1 MDPVQSAV
9 SAPGASVAPHRAR
22 QSALIAL
29 RSDTHIAVV
38 RVRRCGA
45 RRNTLDG
52 NSTTRSRP
60 DVFSYQEIFNSRYTH
75 LINLLTSLPVNT
87 DPRPRHEATHQ
98 IVNVRTE
105 TNDCFV
111 TITLGKEKYQ
121 TSVKEKATKDVDW
134 HEECELLIP
143 EQGNTAEIVLT
154 ALHRNFLGVD
164 EFLGTVSIPLSSFDV
179 YERPRNRWYAL
190 NSKPGKE
197 NTKERGELEVRI
209 GFIVK
214 AGSLTDLS
222 KKERHKS
229 SLGQLSTA
237 AQTIG
242 GSLLSIGSLEKR
254 KGLKKLA
261 KSIGNKVKGKSKN
274 RLDGNNLNEKEE
286 REIKITR
293 QEPGEADPGVI
304 SEDEDEFTFDDL
316 SHKSSASSL
325 NAPVHPGVNS
335 GNANGISNGSQSNVF
350 SEMHTPPVPINAA
363 PSKPPRFA
371 MSAST
376 TNLSKVDNL
385 TKDDEWGL
393 KLYGKQASSVPKRWD
408 SKPKIVVDEP
418 KDNKRDVSPI
428 RSTSPITSRLKDLPE
443 PPSPAP
449 REILHPRNK
458 DEKLTASKEKL
469 AANKEKFIKEDKP
482 KDKKDEKYDL
492 RNLKEEKVKKD
503 KKKDKESK
511 FKDVNDEN
519 HLSSER
525 IIIGGEDAVKN
536 AANFKSRLPHE
547 VLNQFE
553 GKSRED
559 LIELALQLQTQV
571 TEKNKRLTDLE
582 DYIDSLLLRVIECS
596 PRLLQNPYQR
606 RLSSPGNQ

>member
-1 MDPVQSAV
+1 MWSPTHVQV
-9 SAPGASVAPHRAR
+9 TVQRAK
-22 QSALIAL
+22 
-29 RSDTHIAVV
+29 D
-38 RVRRCGA
+38 
-45 RRNTLDG
+45 
-52 NSTTRSRP
+52 
-60 DVFSYQEIFNSRYTH
+60 
-75 LINLLTSLPVNT
+75 LLTKGK
-87 DPRPRHEATHQ
+87 HK
-98 IVNVRTE
+98 

-111 TITLGKEKYQ
+111 TIALGKEKYQ
-121 TSVKEKATKDVDW
+121 TSVKEKATKDVEW

-143 EQGNTAEIVLT
+143 EQGNTAEIILT

-164 EFLGTVSIPLSSFDV
+164 EFLGTVNIPLSSFDV

-197 NTKERGELEVRI
+197 NTKERGELEVKI

-237 AQTIG
+237 AQSIG

-274 RLDGNNLNEKEE
+274 RLDGNNLDEREE
-286 REIKITR
+286 REFKITR

-325 NAPVHPGVNS
+325 NAPVHSGVNN

-350 SEMHTPPVPINAA
+350 SEVHTPPVPINTV

-393 KLYGKQASSVPKRWD
+393 KLYGKQASSVPKRWE

-418 KDNKRDVSPI
+418 QDNKRDVSPI
-428 RSTSPITSRLKDLPE
+428 RSSSPITSRLKDLPE

-458 DEKLTASKEKL
+458 NDKLTASKEKL
-469 AANKEKFIKEDKP
+469 TKEEKLR
-482 KDKKDEKYDL
+482 DKKDDP
-492 RNLKEEKVKKD
+492 RNLTKEKKD
-503 KKKDKESK
+503 KKKENK
-511 FKDVNDEN
+511 FKDSNDEN

-536 AANFKSRLPHE
+536 AANAKSRLPHE

-582 DYIDSLLLRVIECS
+582 DYIDALLLRVIECS

>member
-1 MDPVQSAV
+1 MWSPTHVQV
-9 SAPGASVAPHRAR
+9 TVQRAK
-22 QSALIAL
+22 
-29 RSDTHIAVV
+29 D
-38 RVRRCGA
+38 
-45 RRNTLDG
+45 
-52 NSTTRSRP
+52 
-60 DVFSYQEIFNSRYTH
+60 
-75 LINLLTSLPVNT
+75 LLTKGK
-87 DPRPRHEATHQ
+87 HK
-98 IVNVRTE
+98 

-111 TITLGKEKYQ
+111 TIALGKEKYQ
-121 TSVKEKATKDVDW
+121 TSVKKEATKDVEW

-164 EFLGTVSIPLSSFDV
+164 EFLGTASIPLSSFDV
-179 YERPRNRWYAL
+179 YERPRNRWYTL
-190 NSKPGKE
+190 NCKPGKE
-197 NTKERGELEVRI
+197 NTKERGELEVKI

-237 AQTIG
+237 AQSIG

-286 REIKITR
+286 REFKVTR

-325 NAPVHPGVNS
+325 NVPVQASANS
-335 GNANGISNGSQSNVF
+335 GNANGTSNGSQNNVF
-350 SEMHTPPVPINAA
+350 REVHTPPVPVNAA

-393 KLYGKQASSVPKRWD
+393 KLLGKQASSVPKRWG
-408 SKPKIVVDEP
+408 SKPKIVVDELQ
-418 KDNKRDVSPI
+418 DIKRDASPI
-428 RSTSPITSRLKDLPE
+428 RSQSPITSKLKDFPE

-449 REILHPRNK
+449 REILYSRNK
-458 DEKLTASKEKL
+458 DEKLAASKEKL
-469 AANKEKFIKEDKP
+469 AASKEKLAASKEKLVKEDK

-492 RNLKEEKVKKD
+492 RNSKEEKNTKKD

-511 FKDVNDEN
+511 LKDANDEN

-536 AANFKSRLPHE
+536 ATNFKSRLPHE
-547 VLNQFE
+547 VLNQFD

-559 LIELALQLQTQV
+559 LIELALQLQTQI

-582 DYIDSLLLRVIECS
+582 DYIDALLLRVIESS

>member
-1 MDPVQSAV
+1 MWSPTHVQV
-9 SAPGASVAPHRAR
+9 TVQRAK
-22 QSALIAL
+22 
-29 RSDTHIAVV
+29 D
-38 RVRRCGA
+38 
-45 RRNTLDG
+45 
-52 NSTTRSRP
+52 
-60 DVFSYQEIFNSRYTH
+60 
-75 LINLLTSLPVNT
+75 LLTKGK
-87 DPRPRHEATHQ
+87 HK
-98 IVNVRTE
+98 

-121 TSVKEKATKDVDW
+121 TSVKENATKDVDW

-164 EFLGTVSIPLSSFDV
+164 QFLGTVSIPLSSFDV

-229 SLGQLSTA
+229 SLGQLSSA

-325 NAPVHPGVNS
+325 NVPVHPGINS
-335 GNANGISNGSQSNVF
+335 DNANGISNGSQSNVF
-350 SEMHTPPVPINAA
+350 SEVHTPPVPINAA

-408 SKPKIVVDEP
+408 SKPKIVIDEP

-469 AANKEKFIKEDKP
+469 AANKEKFVKEDKP
-482 KDKKDEKYDL
+482 KDKKDEKFDL
-492 RNLKEEKVKKD
+492 RNLKEEKHMKKD
-503 KKKDKESK
+503 KKKDKENK
-511 FKDVNDEN
+511 FKDTNDEN

-536 AANFKSRLPHE
+536 AANSKSRLPHE

-582 DYIDSLLLRVIECS
+582 DYIDALLLRVIECS

>member
-1 MDPVQSAV
+1 MWSPTHVQV
-9 SAPGASVAPHRAR
+9 TVQRAK
-22 QSALIAL
+22 
-29 RSDTHIAVV
+29 D
-38 RVRRCGA
+38 
-45 RRNTLDG
+45 
-52 NSTTRSRP
+52 
-60 DVFSYQEIFNSRYTH
+60 
-75 LINLLTSLPVNT
+75 LLTKGK
-87 DPRPRHEATHQ
+87 HK
-98 IVNVRTE
+98 

-111 TITLGKEKYQ
+111 TIALGKEKYQ
-121 TSVKEKATKDVDW
+121 TSVKEKAIKDVEW

-164 EFLGTVSIPLSSFDV
+164 EFLGTVSVPLSNFDV

-237 AQTIG
+237 AQSIG

-274 RLDGNNLNEKEE
+274 RLDGNNLDEKEE
-286 REIKITR
+286 HQLKITR

-325 NAPVHPGVNS
+325 NAPMPGTNS
-335 GNANGISNGSQSNVF
+335 GNNGIPNGSQSNVS
-350 SEMHTPPVPINAA
+350 SELHVPPAPINAA
-363 PSKPPRFA
+363 PSKPPRFV

-393 KLYGKQASSVPKRWD
+393 KLYGKQAGGVPKRWET
-408 SKPKIVVDEP
+408 KPKIVVDEP
-418 KDNKRDVSPI
+418 QNNKRDASPI
-428 RSTSPITSRLKDLPE
+428 RSSSPAASRLKDPPE
-443 PPSPAP
+443 PLSPAP
-449 REILHPRNK
+449 REILHPKNK
-458 DEKLTASKEKL
+458 DDKFASKEKL
-469 AANKEKFIKEDKP
+469 FTSKEKLTREDK
-482 KDKKDEKYDL
+482 KDKKDDKHSPRSPKEDKY
-492 RNLKEEKVKKD
+492 VKKD
-503 KKKDKESK
+503 KKKDNKENK
-511 FKDVNDEN
+511 FKDVNNEN

-536 AANFKSRLPHE
+536 AVNFKSRLPHE

-559 LIELALQLQTQV
+559 IIEFALQLQGQI

-582 DYIDSLLLRVIECS
+582 DYIDALLLRVIESS

>member
-1 MDPVQSAV
+1 MWSPTHVQV
-9 SAPGASVAPHRAR
+9 TVQRAK
-22 QSALIAL
+22 
-29 RSDTHIAVV
+29 D
-38 RVRRCGA
+38 
-45 RRNTLDG
+45 
-52 NSTTRSRP
+52 
-60 DVFSYQEIFNSRYTH
+60 
-75 LINLLTSLPVNT
+75 LLTKGK
-87 DPRPRHEATHQ
+87 HK
-98 IVNVRTE
+98 

-111 TITLGKEKYQ
+111 TIALGKEKYQ
-121 TSVKEKATKDVDW
+121 TSVKEKATKDVEW

-143 EQGNTAEIVLT
+143 AQGNTAEIVLT

-164 EFLGTVSIPLSSFDV
+164 EFLGTVSVPLSSFDV
-179 YERPRNRWYAL
+179 YERPKNRWYTL

-197 NTKERGELEVRI
+197 NTKERGELEVKI

-237 AQTIG
+237 AQSIG

-274 RLDGNNLNEKEE
+274 RLDENNLDEKEE
-286 REIKITR
+286 HQFRITR

-325 NAPVHPGVNS
+325 NAPTS
-335 GNANGISNGSQSNVF
+335 GSNNGNNGIPNGSQSNVS
-350 SEMHTPPVPINAA
+350 SESHVPPAPINAA
-363 PSKPPRFA
+363 PNKPPRFA

-393 KLYGKQASSVPKRWD
+393 KLYGKQASSVPKRWET
-408 SKPKIVVDEP
+408 KPKIVVDESQ
-418 KDNKRDVSPI
+418 DNKRDASPI
-428 RSTSPITSRLKDLPE
+428 RSPSPAALRLRDPPE
-443 PPSPAP
+443 PLSPAP
-449 REILHPRNK
+449 REILHPKNK
-458 DEKLTASKEKL
+458 DEKFISREKLVASREKLTASKEKL
-469 AANKEKFIKEDKP
+469 TKEDKL
-482 KDKKDEKYDL
+482 KDKKDDKHGP
-492 RNLKEEKVKKD
+492 RSPNEEKHVKKD
-503 KKKDKESK
+503 KKKDKENK
-511 FKDVNDEN
+511 FNANDEN
-519 HLSSER
+519 HHLSSER

-536 AANFKSRLPHE
+536 AANSKSRLPHE

-559 LIELALQLQTQV
+559 IIELALQLQGQI

-582 DYIDSLLLRVIECS
+582 DYIDALLLRVIECS